1 MIFTEETTLEHLCIN
16 YVGNQTHQEALV
28 TSDSEVFITDE
39 MKALLKDYFLKNF
52 KPEIFFEFFH
62 SSNIENNEVFTYVS
76 EIFEQPELLENQSKK
91 LAKLLYEH
99 STNPRTKGGEFYVCF
114 FKDCIVKGER
124 YDAVGLFKSENKDT
138 FLKVS
143 TKNDVTLSGVEV
155 FELETLQGIN
165 LNKVDKGCLIY
176 NTNKEQ
182 GYLMSIIDGTSRAET
197 SYWMD
202 DFLQVRQR
210 QDEYFETQ
218 ETFTLYKEYIT
229 KQLPQEFE
237 ITKADQADFLNKSL
251 SFFKEKEEFKMEEF
265 TGEVL
270 KDQEVIQSFN
280 AFKTQYED
288 ERDYALS
295 DEFAINDAAVK
306 KNARIFK
313 SVIKLDKNFHIYIHG
328 DRKLIQQGQDEN
340 GKYYM
345 LYFEEE
351 N

>member
-99 STNPRTKGGEFYVCF
+99 STNPRTKGGEFYVCY
-114 FKDCIVKGER
+114 FKDLIVKGER

-143 TKNDVTLSGVEV
+143 PKNEN

-165 LNKVDKGCLIY
+165 LNKVDKGCIIY

-182 GYLMSIIDGTSRAET
+182 GYLISIIDGTSRA
-197 SYWMD
+197 
-202 DFLQVRQR
+202 
-210 QDEYFETQ
+210 
-218 ETFTLYKEYIT
+218 
-229 KQLPQEFE
+229 
-237 ITKADQADFLNKSL
+237 
-251 SFFKEKEEFKMEEF
+251 
-265 TGEVL
+265 
-270 KDQEVIQSFN
+270 
-280 AFKTQYED
+280 
-288 ERDYALS
+288 
-295 DEFAINDAAVK
+295 
-306 KNARIFK
+306 
-313 SVIKLDKNFHIYIHG
+313 
-328 DRKLIQQGQDEN
+328 
-340 GKYYM
+340 
-345 LYFEEE
+345 
-351 N
+351 

>member
-28 TSDSEVFITDE
+28 TSDTEIFLEEE
-39 MKALLKDYFLKNF
+39 MKQMLKDYFLKNF

-99 STNPRTKGGEFYVCF
+99 STNPRTKGGEFYVCY
-114 FKDCIVKGER
+114 FKDLIVKGER

-143 TKNDVTLSGVEV
+143 TKNEN

-165 LNKVDKGCLIY
+165 LNKVDKGCIIY
-176 NTNKEQ
+176 NTTKEQ
-182 GYLMSIIDGTSRAET
+182 GYLISIIDGTSRAET

-218 ETFTLYKEYIT
+218 ETLTLYKEFIT

-237 ITKADQADFLNKSL
+237 ISRADQVDLLNKSL
-251 SFFKEKEEFKMEEF
+251 NFFKEKEGFKMEEF
-265 TGEVL
+265 AGEVL
-270 KDQEVIQSFN
+270 ADDEVINSFN

-288 ERDYALS
+288 ERDYVLS
-295 DEFAINDAAVK
+295 DDFAINDAAVK
-306 KNARIFK
+306 KNARLLK
-313 SVIKLDKNFHIYIHG
+313 SIIKLDKNFHIYVHG
-328 DRKLIQQGQDEN
+328 DRKKLQQGQDEN
-340 GKYYM
+340 GKYYI

>member
-28 TSDSEVFITDE
+28 TSDTEIFLEEE
-39 MKALLKDYFLKNF
+39 MKQMLKDYFLKNF

-76 EIFEQPELLENQSKK
+76 EIFEQPELLENQSKI

-99 STNPRTKGGEFYVCF
+99 STNPRTKGGEFYVCY
-114 FKDCIVKGER
+114 FKDLIVKGER

-143 TKNDVTLSGVEV
+143 PKNEN

-165 LNKVDKGCLIY
+165 LNKVDKGCIIY
-176 NTNKEQ
+176 NTTKEQ
-182 GYLMSIIDGTSRAET
+182 GYLISIIDGTSRAET

-218 ETFTLYKEYIT
+218 ETLTLYKEFIT

-237 ITKADQADFLNKSL
+237 ISRADQVDLLNKSL
-251 SFFKEKEEFKMEEF
+251 NFFKEKEEFKMEEF
-265 TGEVL
+265 AGEVL
-270 KDQEVIQSFN
+270 ADDEVINSFN
-280 AFKTQYED
+280 TFKTQYED
-288 ERDYALS
+288 ERDYVLS
-295 DEFAINDAAVK
+295 DDFAINDAAVK
-306 KNARIFK
+306 KNARLLK
-313 SVIKLDKNFHIYIHG
+313 SIIKLDKNFHIYVHG
-328 DRKLIQQGQDEN
+328 DRKKLQQGQDEN
-340 GKYYM
+340 GKYYI

>member
-28 TSDSEVFITDE
+28 TSDTEIFLEEE
-39 MKALLKDYFLKNF
+39 MKQMLKDYFLKNF

-62 SSNIENNEVFTYVS
+62 SSNIENNEVYTYVS
-76 EIFEQPELLENQSKK
+76 EIFEEPRLLENQSKK

-143 TKNDVTLSGVEV
+143 PKNEN

-165 LNKVDKGCLIY
+165 LNKVDKGCIIY
-176 NTNKEQ
+176 NTTKEQ
-182 GYLMSIIDGTSRAET
+182 GYLISIIDGTSRAET

-218 ETFTLYKEYIT
+218 ETLTLYKEYIT

-237 ITKADQADFLNKSL
+237 ISRADQVDLLNKSL
-251 SFFKEKEEFKMEEF
+251 TFFKEKEEFKMEEF
-265 TGEVL
+265 AGEVL
-270 KDQEVIQSFN
+270 ANDEVIQSFN

-288 ERDYALS
+288 ERDYVIS
-295 DEFAINDAAVK
+295 DDFTINDAAVK
-306 KNARIFK
+306 KNARLLK
-313 SVIKLDKNFHIYIHG
+313 SIIKLDKNFHIYVHG
-328 DRKLIQQGQDEN
+328 DRKKIQQGQDDN
-340 GKYYM
+340 GKYYI

>member
-28 TSDSEVFITDE
+28 TSDTEIFLEEE
-39 MKALLKDYFLKNF
+39 MKQMLKDYFLKNF
-52 KPEIFFEFFH
+52 KPEIFFEFYH
-62 SSNIENNEVFTYVS
+62 TSNIENNEVYTYVS

-99 STNPRTKGGEFYVCF
+99 STNPRTKGGEFYVCY

-143 TKNDVTLSGVEV
+143 PKNEN

-165 LNKVDKGCLIY
+165 LNKVDKGCIIY

-182 GYLMSIIDGTSRAET
+182 GYLISIIDGTSRAET

-218 ETFTLYKEYIT
+218 ETLNLYKEYIT

-237 ITKADQADFLNKSL
+237 ISRADQVDLLNKSL
-251 SFFKEKEEFKMEEF
+251 NFFKEKEEFKMEEF
-265 TGEVL
+265 AGEVL
-270 KDQEVIQSFN
+270 ADDEVINSFN

-288 ERDYALS
+288 ERDYVLS
-295 DEFAINDAAVK
+295 DDFAINDAAVK
-306 KNARIFK
+306 KNARLLK
-313 SVIKLDKNFHIYIHG
+313 SIIKLDKNFHIYVHG
-328 DRKLIQQGQDEN
+328 DRKKIQQGQDEN
-340 GKYYM
+340 GKYYI

>member
-1 MIFTEETTLEHLCIN
+1 
-16 YVGNQTHQEALV
+16 
-28 TSDSEVFITDE
+28 
-39 MKALLKDYFLKNF
+39 
-52 KPEIFFEFFH
+52 
-62 SSNIENNEVFTYVS
+62 
-76 EIFEQPELLENQSKK
+76 
-91 LAKLLYEH
+91 
-99 STNPRTKGGEFYVCF
+99 
-114 FKDCIVKGER
+114 VKGER

-218 ETFTLYKEYIT
+218 ETLTLYKEYIT

-270 KDQEVIQSFN
+270 GDQEVIQSFN

>member
-28 TSDSEVFITDE
+28 TSDTEIFLEEE
-39 MKALLKDYFLKNF
+39 MKMMLKDYFLKNF

-62 SSNIENNEVFTYVS
+62 SSNIENNEVYTYVS
-76 EIFEQPELLENQSKK
+76 EIFERPELLENQYKK

-99 STNPRTKGGEFYVCF
+99 STNPRTKGGEFYVCY
-114 FKDCIVKGER
+114 FKDLIVKGER

-143 TKNDVTLSGVEV
+143 PKNEN

-165 LNKVDKGCLIY
+165 LNKVDKGCIIY

-182 GYLMSIIDGTSRAET
+182 GYLISIIDGTSRAET

-202 DFLQVRQR
+202 DFLQVHQR

-218 ETFTLYKEYIT
+218 ETLTLYKEYIT

-237 ITKADQADFLNKSL
+237 ISKADQVDLLNKSL

-265 TGEVL
+265 AGEVL
-270 KDQEVIQSFN
+270 ADDEVIQSFN

-288 ERDYALS
+288 ERDYVLS
-295 DEFAINDAAVK
+295 DDFAINEAAVK
-306 KNARIFK
+306 KNARLLK
-313 SVIKLDKNFHIYIHG
+313 SIIKLDKNFHIYVHG
-328 DRKLIQQGQDEN
+328 DRKKLQQGQDEN
-340 GKYYM
+340 GKYYI

>member
-1 MIFTEETTLEHLCIN
+1 M
-16 YVGNQTHQEALV
+16 
-28 TSDSEVFITDE
+28 
-39 MKALLKDYFLKNF
+39 FLS
-52 KPEIFFEFFH
+52 I
-62 SSNIENNEVFTYVS
+62 
-76 EIFEQPELLENQSKK
+76 
-91 LAKLLYEH
+91 
-99 STNPRTKGGEFYVCF
+99 
-114 FKDCIVKGER
+114 
-124 YDAVGLFKSENKDT
+124 
-138 FLKVS
+138 
-143 TKNDVTLSGVEV
+143 GV
-155 FELETLQGIN
+155 
-165 LNKVDKGCLIY
+165 
-176 NTNKEQ
+176 
-182 GYLMSIIDGTSRAET
+182 GTSRAEI

-218 ETFTLYKEYIT
+218 ETLTLYKEYIT
-229 KQLPQEFE
+229 KQLTQEFE

-270 KDQEVIQSFN
+270 GDQEVIESFN

-306 KNARIFK
+306 KNARILK
-313 SVIKLDKNFHIYIHG
+313 SVIKLDKNFHIYVHG

>member
-28 TSDSEVFITDE
+28 TSDTEIFLEEE
-39 MKALLKDYFLKNF
+39 MKQMLKDYFLKNF

-76 EIFEQPELLENQSKK
+76 EIFEQPELLENQYKK

-99 STNPRTKGGEFYVCF
+99 STNPRTKGGEFYVCY
-114 FKDCIVKGER
+114 FKDLIVKGER

-143 TKNDVTLSGVEV
+143 PKNEN

-165 LNKVDKGCLIY
+165 LNKVDKGCIIY
-176 NTNKEQ
+176 NTTKEQ
-182 GYLMSIIDGTSRAET
+182 GYLISIIDGTSRAET

-218 ETFTLYKEYIT
+218 ETLTLYKEFIT

-237 ITKADQADFLNKSL
+237 ISRADQVDLLNKSL
-251 SFFKEKEEFKMEEF
+251 NFFKEKEEFKMEEF
-265 TGEVL
+265 AGEVL
-270 KDQEVIQSFN
+270 ADDEVINSFN
-280 AFKTQYED
+280 TFKTQYED
-288 ERDYALS
+288 ERDYVLS
-295 DEFAINDAAVK
+295 DDFAINDAAVK
-306 KNARIFK
+306 KNARLLK
-313 SVIKLDKNFHIYIHG
+313 SIIKLDKNFHIYVHG
-328 DRKLIQQGQDEN
+328 DRKKLQQGQDEN
-340 GKYYM
+340 GKYYI

>member
-28 TSDSEVFITDE
+28 TSDTEIFLEAE
-39 MKALLKDYFLKNF
+39 MKQMLKDYFLKNF

-62 SSNIENNEVFTYVS
+62 SSNIENNEVYTYVS

-91 LAKLLYEH
+91 MAKLLYEH
-99 STNPRTKGGEFYVCF
+99 STNPRTKGGEFYVCY
-114 FKDCIVKGER
+114 FKDLMVKGER

-143 TKNDVTLSGVEV
+143 PKNEN

-165 LNKVDKGCLIY
+165 LNKVDKGCIIY
-176 NTNKEQ
+176 NTTKEQ
-182 GYLMSIIDGTSRAET
+182 GYLISIIDGTSRAET

-218 ETFTLYKEYIT
+218 ETLTLYKEYIT

-237 ITKADQADFLNKSL
+237 ISRADQVDLLNKSL
-251 SFFKEKEEFKMEEF
+251 TFFKEKEEFKMEEF
-265 TGEVL
+265 AGEVL
-270 KDQEVIQSFN
+270 ADDEVIQSFN

-288 ERDYALS
+288 ERDYVLS
-295 DEFAINDAAVK
+295 DDFAINDAAVK
-306 KNARIFK
+306 KNARLLK
-313 SVIKLDKNFHIYIHG
+313 SIIKLDKNFHIYVHG
-328 DRKLIQQGQDEN
+328 DRKKIQQGQDEN
-340 GKYYM
+340 GKYYI

>member
-28 TSDSEVFITDE
+28 TSDTEIFLEEE
-39 MKALLKDYFLKNF
+39 MKQMLKDYFLKNF

-99 STNPRTKGGEFYVCF
+99 SINPRTKGGEFYVCY
-114 FKDCIVKGER
+114 FKDLIVKGER

-143 TKNDVTLSGVEV
+143 PKNEN

-165 LNKVDKGCLIY
+165 LNKVDKGCIIY
-176 NTNKEQ
+176 NTTKEQ
-182 GYLMSIIDGTSRAET
+182 GYLISIIDGTSRAET

-218 ETFTLYKEYIT
+218 ETLTLYKEFIT

-237 ITKADQADFLNKSL
+237 ISRADQVDLLNKSL
-251 SFFKEKEEFKMEEF
+251 NFFKEKEEFKMEEF
-265 TGEVL
+265 AGEVL
-270 KDQEVIQSFN
+270 ADDEVINSFN

-288 ERDYALS
+288 ERDYVLS
-295 DEFAINDAAVK
+295 DDFAINDAAVK
-306 KNARIFK
+306 KNARLLK
-313 SVIKLDKNFHIYIHG
+313 SIIKLDKNFHIYVHG
-328 DRKLIQQGQDEN
+328 DRKKLQQGQDEN
-340 GKYYM
+340 GKYYI

>member
-1 MIFTEETTLEHLCIN
+1 MIFTEETTLDHLCIN

-28 TSDSEVFITDE
+28 TSDTEVFLEDE
-39 MKALLKDYFLKNF
+39 MKPLLKDYFLKNF

-91 LAKLLYEH
+91 LAKLLYEN
-99 STNPRTKGGEFYVCF
+99 STSPRTKGGEFYVCY

-143 TKNDVTLSGVEV
+143 AKNEN

-165 LNKVDKGCLIY
+165 LNKVDKGCLVF
-176 NTNKEQ
+176 NTHKEQ
-182 GYLMSIIDGTSRAET
+182 GYLISIIDGTSRAET

-218 ETFTLYKEYIT
+218 ETLTLYKEYIT

-237 ITKADQADFLNKSL
+237 ISKADQADLLNKSL
-251 SFFKEKEEFKMEEF
+251 TFFKEKEEFKMEDF

-270 KDQEVIQSFN
+270 SDQEVINSFN
-280 AFKTQYED
+280 TFKTQYED
-288 ERDYALS
+288 KRDYVLS
-295 DEFAINDAAVK
+295 DEFVINDAAVK

-313 SVIKLDKNFHIYIHG
+313 SVIKLDKNFHIYVHG
-328 DRKLIQQGQDEN
+328 DRRKIQQGQDEN
-340 GKYYM
+340 GRYYI

>member
-1 MIFTEETTLEHLCIN
+1 M
-16 YVGNQTHQEALV
+16 
-28 TSDSEVFITDE
+28 
-39 MKALLKDYFLKNF
+39 
-52 KPEIFFEFFH
+52 
-62 SSNIENNEVFTYVS
+62 
-76 EIFEQPELLENQSKK
+76 
-91 LAKLLYEH
+91 
-99 STNPRTKGGEFYVCF
+99 
-114 FKDCIVKGER
+114 
-124 YDAVGLFKSENKDT
+124 
-138 FLKVS
+138 KVS

-182 GYLMSIIDGTSRAET
+182 GYLMSIIDGTSRAEA

-218 ETFTLYKEYIT
+218 ETLTLYKEYIT

-306 KNARIFK
+306 KNARILK
-313 SVIKLDKNFHIYIHG
+313 SVIKLDKNFHIYVHG

>member
-1 MIFTEETTLEHLCIN
+1 MIFTEETSLEHLCIN

-28 TSDSEVFITDE
+28 TSESEVFLDDE
-39 MKALLKDYFLKNF
+39 MKPLLKDYFLKNF

-62 SSNIENNEVFTYVS
+62 NSNIENHEVFTYVS
-76 EIFEQPELLENQSKK
+76 EIFEQPELLEHQSKK
-91 LAKLLYEH
+91 LAKLLFEH
-99 STNPRTKGGEFYVCF
+99 STSPRTKGGEFYVCY
-114 FKDCIVKGER
+114 FKDCIVKGEK

-143 TKNDVTLSGVEV
+143 AKDNT
-155 FELETLQGIN
+155 FELETLKGIN
-165 LNKVDKGCLIY
+165 LNKVDKGCLVF
-176 NTNKEQ
+176 NTHKEQ
-182 GYLMSIIDGTSRAET
+182 GYLISIIDATSRAET

-218 ETFTLYKEYIT
+218 ETLTLYKEYIT

-237 ITKADQADFLNKSL
+237 ISKADQVDLLNKSL
-251 SFFKEKEEFKMEEF
+251 NFFKEKEEFNMEDF

-270 KDQEVIQSFN
+270 ADQSVIQSFN
-280 AFKTQYED
+280 TFKVQYED
-288 ERDYALS
+288 ERDYVLS
-295 DEFAINDAAVK
+295 DEFSINSAAVK

-313 SVIKLDKNFHIYIHG
+313 SVIKLDKNFHIYVHG
-328 DRKLIQQGQDEN
+328 DRRKIQQGQDEY
-340 GKYYM
+340 GKYYI

>member
-1 MIFTEETTLEHLCIN
+1 MIYTEETTLEHLCIN

-28 TSDSEVFITDE
+28 TSDTEIFLEEE
-39 MKALLKDYFLKNF
+39 MKQMLKDYFLKNF

-99 STNPRTKGGEFYVCF
+99 STNPRTKGGEFYVCY
-114 FKDCIVKGER
+114 FKDLIVKGER

-143 TKNDVTLSGVEV
+143 TKNEN

-165 LNKVDKGCLIY
+165 LNKVDKGCIIY
-176 NTNKEQ
+176 NTTKEQ
-182 GYLMSIIDGTSRAET
+182 GYLISIIDGTSRAET

-218 ETFTLYKEYIT
+218 ETLTLYKEFIT

-237 ITKADQADFLNKSL
+237 ISRADQVDLLNKSL
-251 SFFKEKEEFKMEEF
+251 NFFKEKEEFKMEEF
-265 TGEVL
+265 AGEVL
-270 KDQEVIQSFN
+270 ADDEVINSFN
-280 AFKTQYED
+280 TFKTQYED
-288 ERDYALS
+288 ERDYVLS
-295 DEFAINDAAVK
+295 DDFAINDAAVK
-306 KNARIFK
+306 KNARLLK
-313 SVIKLDKNFHIYIHG
+313 SIIKLDKNFHIYVHG
-328 DRKLIQQGQDEN
+328 DRKKLQQGQDEN
-340 GKYYM
+340 GKYYI

>member
-28 TSDSEVFITDE
+28 TSDTEIFLEEE
-39 MKALLKDYFLKNF
+39 MKQMLKDYFLKNF

-99 STNPRTKGGEFYVCF
+99 STNPRTKGGEFYVCY
-114 FKDCIVKGER
+114 FKDLSVKGER

-143 TKNDVTLSGVEV
+143 PKNEN

-165 LNKVDKGCLIY
+165 LNKVDKGCIIY
-176 NTNKEQ
+176 NTTKEQ
-182 GYLMSIIDGTSRAET
+182 GYLISIIDGTSRAET

-218 ETFTLYKEYIT
+218 ETLTLYKEFIT

-237 ITKADQADFLNKSL
+237 ISRADQVDLLNKSL
-251 SFFKEKEEFKMEEF
+251 NFFKEKEEFKMEEF
-265 TGEVL
+265 AGEVL
-270 KDQEVIQSFN
+270 ADDEVINSFN
-280 AFKTQYED
+280 TFKTQYED
-288 ERDYALS
+288 ERDYVLS
-295 DEFAINDAAVK
+295 DDFAINDAAVK
-306 KNARIFK
+306 KNARLLK
-313 SVIKLDKNFHIYIHG
+313 SIIKLDKNFHIYVHG
-328 DRKLIQQGQDEN
+328 DRKKLQQGQDEN
-340 GKYYM
+340 GKYYI